1 MDASWSKDFSFM
13 GLQTC
18 FGRHFAQMLV
28 AWTVIWK
35 AVWGS
40 YVVVMCCVPF
50 RPRADAFSERVC
62 CRLLHE
68 RHIGS
73 CVKASRFLFSPSSPA
88 QWRWIEGARR
98 GREGLGKK
106 KGGKVHSLPRRFPA
120 RVDHVPT
127 LMHACH
133 PLWHH
138 PRWCEDGGQRSCSV
152 AAGAEITEALNT
164 LVHTWDSLYRKQQL
178 ADLSTAPGL
187 LPSPLVQ
194 FPPHLFYVK

>member
-98 GREGLGKK
+98 GREGLGEKK
-106 KGGKVHSLPRRFPA
+106 EEKCIRCRVVFLHVWITFLRSCTHVILCGTTQGDVKMEGSALAALPRER
-120 RVDHVPT
+120 R
-127 LMHACH
+127 
-133 PLWHH
+133 
-138 PRWCEDGGQRSCSV
+138 
-152 AAGAEITEALNT
+152 
-164 LVHTWDSLYRKQQL
+164 
-178 ADLSTAPGL
+178 
-187 LPSPLVQ
+187 
-194 FPPHLFYVK
+194 